1 MEQNAIIELFR
12 RRDERAIEECSK
24 SYGKLLHRVAYNVVG
39 SNEDA
44 EECVQDALHK
54 LWEGFPREQ
63 VGSLK
68 AYLVTL
74 TRNTAIQ
81 RLRASASEKRGGGE
95 YSIALSEL
103 EGCIPSPSSVEAEV
117 EARAM
122 ARAIDRWLTELPAED
137 RVLFVRRYRIGDS
150 IADLAEAS
158 GMRPNA
164 VSKRLYTLRE
174 KLRKHLRK
182 ENYIV

>member
-1 MEQNAIIELFR
+1 MDDKRIIELFR

-24 SYGKLLHRVAYNVVG
+24 SYGKLLHRVAYNVLG

-44 EECVQDALHK
+44 EECVQDTLHK
-54 LWEGFPREQ
+54 LWEGFPREPLA
-63 VGSLK
+63 SLK

-81 RLRASASEKRGGGE
+81 QLRASTAEKRGGGE

-103 EGCIPSPSSVEAEV
+103 EGCIPTPSSVEAEV
-117 EARAM
+117 EARAL
-122 ARAIDRWLTELPAED
+122 AKVIDCWLAALPAED
-137 RVLFVRRYRIGDS
+137 RVLFIRRYRLGDS
-150 IADLAEAS
+150 VSDLAEAS
-158 GMRPNA
+158 GMRPHA

>member
-39 SNEDA
+39 SHEDS

-63 VGSLK
+63 IGSLK

-81 RLRASASEKRGGGE
+81 RLRASASEKRGGE

-117 EARAM
+117 EARAL